1 MSTRKLAAK
10 LSKFLPAGA
19 MGGSSTRAFVTA
31 AGALQAM
38 EFVALEKEK
47 VKTMSDKV
55 SETADVVKEKAAEL
69 FSLGAA
75 KIATEFVKKKNEMKK
90 EGNKNKK

>member
-1 MSTRKLAAK
+1 
-10 LSKFLPAGA
+10 
-19 MGGSSTRAFVTA
+19 
-31 AGALQAM
+31 
-38 EFVALEKEK
+38 
-47 VKTMSDKV
+47 MSDKV

-90 EGNKNKK
+90 EGNKNKKWSQPRIAAFP